1 MSAKKVVVI
10 AGPSGSGKNTVL
22 RSIKNRFPQ
31 VRSLTTAT
39 TRSPRA
45 GEVEGEDYFFWNIDR
60 FDTEGS
66 RVVGKRFVPLFGGV
80 HYGIYVPDLQQK
92 MADASVVLASVDLSG
107 AQWLKDEYGA
117 LTIFLIPESL
127 EAYKARIRARSR
139 DMSKQEFDMRMK
151 IAETELH
158 VHAPQYDYRVLAA
171 NGGLADTVERILEIL
186 KKEGYT
192 L

>member
-1 MSAKKVVVI
+1 MEKKVVVI

-80 HYGIYVPDLQQK
+80 HYGIYVPDLEKK
-92 MADASVVLASVDLSG
+92 MAEASVVFASVDLVG
-107 AQWLKDEYGA
+107 AQWLKEKYGA

-139 DMSKQEFDMRMK
+139 EMPEKEFEMRMK

-158 VHAPQYDYRVLAA
+158 VHAPQYDHRVLAA